1 MGTQATNV
9 LSFRYSSLALMW
21 ILSTL
26 FNSATIQ
33 VRPAYKY
40 IVRFELISLH
50 ARLWTGYP
58 TFKGKVMN
66 GQELWELMEG
76 LQANDLLEYTHLLT
90 GYIASVSFLETVVKI
105 VKALRE
111 RNPELVYSKAP
122 SHFSM
127 HTVSLTLCE
136 AA

>member
-1 MGTQATNV
+1 MGTRATSV
-9 LSFRYSSLALMW
+9 LSFRYSFLALTW
-21 ILSTL
+21 ILSIL
-26 FNSATIQ
+26 FNSATTQ
-33 VRPAYKY
+33 VRPAYNY

-50 ARLWTGYP
+50 AWLWTGYP

-66 GQELWELMEG
+66 GQELWELIEG

-111 RNPELVYSKAP
+111 KNPELVYSKAP
-122 SHFSM
+122 SHFSL
-127 HTVSLTLCE
+127 HTVSFTL
-136 AA
+136 